1 LPNVRYVGINFTMPN
16 VLWPIFR
23 RNRHLL
29 HDLPALAASVIQ
41 QYLKVKHHVR
51 GLVMVVPHTFGR
63 KLNFHPHLHTLVS
76 SGGLRDGD
84 NCWVNVDEFNKKAL
98 MEMWKFAV
106 TTYLRDALA
115 AQVLQANLSDR
126 QLRQILAQQY
136 ERRWWIIHIAR
147 FASKDHFVYYAGR
160 YIRRPPIA
168 QHRFTKIEDRE
179 VCFMRKDTRS
189 KKWLVTRYG
198 IEDFV
203 LILADHIPDRYRHAI
218 RYFGLL
224 APGTKGR
231 TDRGVFAVLRQT
243 KRPCPVRLSWAAS
256 IKRDFGR
263 DPLLDN
269 SGKRMSW
276 VRRAA
281 PQPA

>member
-1 LPNVRYVGINFTMPN
+1 MVS

-23 RNRHLL
+23 FNRHLM
-29 HDLPALAASVIQ
+29 HDLPALAAAVIQ
-41 QYLKVKHHVR
+41 QYLKLKHRVR

-76 SGGLRDGD
+76 SGGLREAD
-84 NCWVNVDEFNKKAL
+84 NCRVKVDEFNKKAL
-98 MEMWKFAV
+98 MEVWKFAV
-106 TTYLRDALA
+106 ITYLRNALS
-115 AQVLQANLSDR
+115 AQVLQSKVSELK
-126 QLRQILAQQY
+126 LRQVFTQQY
-136 ERRWWIIHIAR
+136 ERWWNIHIAR
-147 FASKDHFVYYAGR
+147 FASKDQFIRYAGR

-168 QHRFTKIEDRE
+168 QHRFTEIEDGE
-179 VCFMRKDTRS
+179 VCFMRKDTRLR
-189 KKWLVTRYG
+189 KWLVTRYS

-203 LILADHIPDRYRHAI
+203 MALADHIPDLYRHAI

-224 APGTKGR
+224 APGAKGR
-231 TDRGVFAVLRQT
+231 TDPGLFAVLRQT
-243 KRPCPVRLSWAAS
+243 KRPRPLRLSWAAS

-269 SGKRMSW
+269 SGKRMRW

-281 PQPA
+281 PQWA